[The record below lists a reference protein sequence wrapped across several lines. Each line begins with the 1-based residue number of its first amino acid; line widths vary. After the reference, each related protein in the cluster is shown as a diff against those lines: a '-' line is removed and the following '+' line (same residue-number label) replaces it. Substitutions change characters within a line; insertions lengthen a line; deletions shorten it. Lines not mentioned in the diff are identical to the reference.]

1 LGLALDE
8 PGDDDET
15 ADHAGVT
22 FMIGADLDRFVSPRA
37 KLAVGLDP
45 WHGSIYVRVAGQREC

>member
-1 LGLALDE
+1 
-8 PGDDDET
+8 
-15 ADHAGVT
+15 
-22 FMIGADLDRFVSPRA
+22 MIGADLDRFVSPRA